1 MNRQRRLLA
10 LLAFFLVLVLVVTAC
25 ERPFT
30 GSDEGTADRGTD
42 VGTGIA
48 VDVPTQ
54 AETNETDTAVEA
66 PPAAGEQTG
75 QSGAYP
81 PPAQEESAGQETVD
95 IAPQES
101 ADTPRVEPSAEATPM
116 LEAPTSE
123 ETATET
129 AAGVEAES
137 APAEQ
142 PAAET
147 GTKPAET
154 GETETAVA
162 EPPATHTVVAGEN
175 LYRIGLKYG
184 ISWVTLAQINKL
196 ADPNNI
202 KVGQV
207 LQLSSTTALVAEPT
221 PSPLTETTYT
231 VRRGDTLFRIGLAYG
246 INWVQIAE
254 ANGIVNP
261 NQIFAG
267 QVLKIPVQAS
277 GPAPQFTH
285 TVKAG
290 ETLYLISLQYG
301 VAWPT
306 IAAANKLESPYVIYV
321 GQTLVIP
328 GGG

>member
-10 LLAFFLVLVLVVTAC
+10 LFAFFLVLVLAVTAC

-30 GSDEGTADRGTD
+30 GGDDGATDRGTE
-42 VGTGIA
+42 VV
-48 VDVPTQ
+48 VDAPSAGSGETAAPPT
-54 AETNETDTAVEA
+54 A
-66 PPAAGEQTG
+66 PPAADEQTG
-75 QSGAYP
+75 QTGAYP
-81 PPAQEESAGQETVD
+81 PPAQAEPAAPETTD
-95 IAPQES
+95 TAPQEP
-101 ADTPRVEPSAEATPM
+101 ADTPRVELPAEATPTP
-116 LEAPTSE
+116 EPPATA
-123 ETATET
+123 ETATGAEAT
-129 AAGVEAES
+129 ASTDTKTES
-137 APAEQ
+137 PPAEQ
-142 PAAET
+142 PTAET
-147 GTKPAET
+147 GTKP
-154 GETETAVA
+154 GEPAETAVA
-162 EPPATHTVVAGEN
+162 APAQTPTTHTVAAGEN

-184 ISWVTLAQINKL
+184 MSWVTLAQINKL
-196 ADPNNI
+196 TNPNDI

-207 LQLSSTTALVAEPT
+207 LQLSSATTPVAEPT

-246 INWVQIAE
+246 ISWVQIAE

-267 QVLKIPVQAS
+267 QVLKIPVKAA

-306 IAAANKLESPYVIYV
+306 IAAANKLESPYVIYA
-321 GQTLVIP
+321 GQTLIIP

>member
-10 LLAFFLVLVLVVTAC
+10 LLAFLLMLVLMVTAC

-30 GSDEGTADRGTD
+30 GGDDGTADRGTEVTLD
-42 VGTGIA
+42 TPTSPGTDEIIA
-48 VDVPTQ
+48 PPV
-54 AETNETDTAVEA
+54 A
-66 PPAAGEQTG
+66 PPATGEQTG
-75 QSGAYP
+75 QTGAYP
-81 PPAQEESAGQETVD
+81 APAQEQPTGQESVGTT
-95 IAPQES
+95 PQEP
-101 ADTPRVEPSAEATPM
+101 ADTPRVEPPAEA
-116 LEAPTSE
+116 APTPE
-123 ETATET
+123 AAPQETAVTPP
-129 AAGVEAES
+129 AGTEAES
-137 APAEQ
+137 ASADQ
-142 PAAET
+142 PAT
-147 GTKPAET
+147 LTIPKPAAP
-154 GETETAVA
+154 GETAVA
-162 EPPATHTVVAGEN
+162 GSTQTPTTHTVAAGEN

-196 ADPNNI
+196 ANPNDI

-207 LQLSSTTALVAEPT
+207 LQLSSTTAPTAEPT

-246 INWVQIAE
+246 ISWVQIAE

-267 QVLKIPVQAS
+267 QVLKIPVKAA

-306 IAAANKLESPYVIYV
+306 IAAANKLESPYVIYA
-321 GQTLVIP
+321 GQTLIIP